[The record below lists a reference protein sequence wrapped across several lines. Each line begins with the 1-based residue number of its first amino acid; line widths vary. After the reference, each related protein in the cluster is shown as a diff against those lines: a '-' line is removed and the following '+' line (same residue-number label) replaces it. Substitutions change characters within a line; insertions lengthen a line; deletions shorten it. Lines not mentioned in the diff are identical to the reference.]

1 MSVGGVFKE
10 MKILKVPMRNYSTL
24 IYFVNRFQS
33 ETESDFEN
41 LVEASVNMF
50 LATTPVADKTPSER
64 SIENILNFARSYE
77 VLETENTGY
86 VEMNLN

>member
-1 MSVGGVFKE
+1 

-24 IYFVNRFQS
+24 IYFVNSFQS
-33 ETESDFEN
+33 ESDSNLVN
-41 LVEASVNMF
+41 LVETSVNRF

-64 SIENILNFARSYE
+64 SIGNILNFARSYE
-77 VLETENTGY
+77 VLETENAGY

>member
-1 MSVGGVFKE
+1 

-24 IYFVNRFQS
+24 IYFVNSFQS
-33 ETESDFEN
+33 ESNQVN
-41 LVEASVNMF
+41 LVEAVINSF

-77 VLETENTGY
+77 VLETENAGY
-86 VEMNLN
+86 MEMNLN

>member
-24 IYFVNRFQS
+24 IYFVNGYQS
-33 ETESDFEN
+33 DEISDQDN
-41 LVEASVNMF
+41 LVDDNIDSF
-50 LATTPVADKTPSER
+50 LATIPENDNLPSDLV
-64 SIENILNFARSYE
+64 IGNILNFARSYE
-77 VLETENTGY
+77 VYETKEAGY